1 MDRKT
6 STLLLIA
13 KYGGYLIALF
23 IIINFGTPGTAVVS
37 TYMLAFAVDSIRN
50 FYLENRHQTLS
61 RFSLYLQFGFILAFT
76 FLDRSGIAVVLYIII
91 ITDSLIAF
99 PLPVGRQVF
108 LLSLGSFALSSIYFG
123 LEAGRPVLDVL
134 SISAINSMVLVFAFG
149 VGYMAKRQFEE
160 RERAQEALEKLET
173 SRSEL
178 ETAHRQLL
186 QHSKQKERLLLVEE
200 RNRIARE
207 IHDTL
212 AHSLTTI
219 IVGME
224 AAKKLLDKDPGRARL
239 ELEKSQEQARWGL
252 DDVRRSVKALKPRA
266 LEEQGF
272 SDALRALSRDF
283 KAQGVQVEVQVD
295 RDLEI
300 AEQYELLL
308 FRVIQESVT
317 NSLRHGGASRV
328 LVSLRRVGS
337 SLALEVAD
345 SGSGCASLVEG
356 SGLQGIRERLEAV
369 GGQVEFL
376 PRGRDG
382 KAGFAVISTIEEVF
396 S

>member
-13 KYGGYLIALF
+13 KYGGYLITLF

-61 RFSLYLQFGFILAFT
+61 RFSLYLQFGFIFAFT

-123 LEAGRPVLDVL
+123 LEAGRPVLEVL

-160 RERAQEALEKLET
+160 RERAQEALEKLEA

-178 ETAHRQLL
+178 EKAHRQLL

-224 AAKKLLDKDPGRARL
+224 AAKKLMDKDSERARL
-239 ELEKSQEQARWGL
+239 ELEKSQEQARRGL

-283 KAQGVQVEVQVD
+283 ETQGVQVEVQVD

-300 AEQYELLL
+300 AEQYELPL
-308 FRVIQESVT
+308 FRVIQECVT

-328 LVSLRRVGS
+328 LVSLRKVGS
-337 SLALEVAD
+337 SLALEIAD

-356 SGLQGIRERLEAV
+356 SGLQGIRERLEAL
-369 GGQVEFL
+369 GGRVEFL

-382 KAGFAVISTIEEVF
+382 KTGFAVISTIEEVF